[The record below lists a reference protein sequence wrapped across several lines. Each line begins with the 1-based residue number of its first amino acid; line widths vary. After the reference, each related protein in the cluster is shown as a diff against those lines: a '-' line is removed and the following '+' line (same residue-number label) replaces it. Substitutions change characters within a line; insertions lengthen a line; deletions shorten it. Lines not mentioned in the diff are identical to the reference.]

1 MNKNTRELVQTA
13 IFVALI
19 LLLGLTPIGMIP
31 LGFINLSLL
40 GIPVVI
46 GTLLLGL
53 RRGLLLGLCFG
64 AVSAM
69 KAFGL
74 FGAPS
79 TLVATLMAQSP
90 VLAMIMTFLPRLLVR
105 GHDAALLSRGVRA
118 HEAQA
123 RGGHCGGSR
132 FVDQYGF
139 LSWPYA
145 AVLLHHG
152 HRFGKGTRAHRRH
165 GPDRR
170 QRRGRRQRAHFRAGA
185 GRAVEDRFPQI
196 IRRGIFA
203 A

>member
-69 KAFGL
+69 KAFGTVWRAL
-74 FGAPS
+74 HAG
-79 TLVATLMAQSP
+79 
-90 VLAMIMTFLPRLLVR
+90 
-105 GHDAALLSRGVRA
+105 GDA
-118 HEAQA
+118 
-123 RGGHCGGSR
+123 
-132 FVDQYGF
+132 D
-139 LSWPYA
+139 
-145 AVLLHHG
+145 
-152 HRFGKGTRAHRRH
+152 
-165 GPDRR
+165 
-170 QRRGRRQRAHFRAGA
+170 GR
-185 GRAVEDRFPQI
+185 
-196 IRRGIFA
+196 
-203 A
+203 